1 MGIRAVKYLSPFL
14 IYLGAIYSF
23 TSNGIICFAREVM
36 ELFTM
41 GRGNYTENDV
51 KEAARAF
58 TGWGANI
65 AGEYVFRRF
74 QHDDGR
80 KSFLGKTGNFGGE
93 DILNMLL
100 EQKQT
105 AKFITSKIYRFFVS
119 ENIDE
124 EKIQW
129 LSDRFYNNGYEIA
142 SLMKD
147 IFSSDWFYAEKNIGN
162 RIKSPV
168 ELLAGIQRI
177 LPIKLENEEGL
188 LLIQRL
194 LGQMLFYPPN
204 VAGWP
209 GGKNWIDSSS
219 LMLRMRIPQMLYGSE
234 DLQMKPKDDDDV
246 MMGKPNKDDDS
257 QMNKRAGYIRQL
269 KGQIQ
274 WQPYVSTFEKVS
286 KDKLVPTLS
295 SLLLQTPSKID
306 ESVLSKFTVTSTRD
320 LFIRTATIQLMST
333 PEYQLC

>member
-1 MGIRAVKYLSPFL
+1 
-14 IYLGAIYSF
+14 
-23 TSNGIICFAREVM
+23 
-36 ELFTM
+36 
-41 GRGNYTENDV
+41 
-51 KEAARAF
+51 
-58 TGWGANI
+58 
-65 AGEYVFRRF
+65 
-74 QHDDGR
+74 
-80 KSFLGKTGNFGGE
+80 
-93 DILNMLL
+93 ML
-100 EQKQT
+100 K
-105 AKFITSKIYRFFVS
+105 
-119 ENIDE
+119 
-124 EKIQW
+124 
-129 LSDRFYNNGYEIA
+129 
-142 SLMKD
+142 
-147 IFSSDWFYAEKNIGN
+147 KNIGS

-177 LPIKLENEEGL
+177 LPIRLENDEGL

-274 WQPYVSTFEKVS
+274 WQPFVSIFEKVS
-286 KDKLVPTLS
+286 SDKLVPTLS
-295 SLLLQTPSKID
+295 SLLLQTPTKID
-306 ESVLSKFTVTSTRD
+306 ESVLSKFTVTNTRD